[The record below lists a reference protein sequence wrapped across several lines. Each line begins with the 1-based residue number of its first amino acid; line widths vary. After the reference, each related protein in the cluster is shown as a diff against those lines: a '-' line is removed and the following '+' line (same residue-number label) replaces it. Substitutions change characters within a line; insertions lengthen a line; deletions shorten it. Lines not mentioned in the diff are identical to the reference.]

1 VEGVNVETFQK
12 FIKFIL
18 KSFIVGS
25 AFSLKNI
32 FVIAT
37 WSMAN
42 NDWLTSA
49 VLVFAAIIGALL
61 KLFIVYGGSMIL
73 ISMGLV
79 VLYRVKINSWTEH
92 VVSFYPLGIAG
103 LLNFVLYLMEASF
116 LLREIVMLIGWICSY
131 FLLAR
136 SISNGLVE
144 KLPLGLH
151 INVALSGVL
160 MLFIFPPV
168 P

>member
-1 VEGVNVETFQK
+1 METFQK

-73 ISMGLV
+73 ISMGL
-79 VLYRVKINSWTEH
+79 
-92 VVSFYPLGIAG
+92 G
-103 LLNFVLYLMEASF
+103 
-116 LLREIVMLIGWICSY
+116 
-131 FLLAR
+131 
-136 SISNGLVE
+136 GLVQGKDQFMDGTCCFFLPSGYCGPF
-144 KLPLGLH
+144 KLCLIPYG
-151 INVALSGVL
+151 S
-160 MLFIFPPV
+160 FISFKRNCNANWMDLLIFFV
-168 P
+168 S